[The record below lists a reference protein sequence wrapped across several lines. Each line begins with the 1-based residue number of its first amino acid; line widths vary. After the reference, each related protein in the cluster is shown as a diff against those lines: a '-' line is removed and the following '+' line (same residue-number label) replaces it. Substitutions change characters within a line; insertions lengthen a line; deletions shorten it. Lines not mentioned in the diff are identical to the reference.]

1 MRDLHGRLVNALA
14 GVRGDFAWVVE
25 DPATGVRS
33 TNQPNVPFPGAS
45 TLKVAVLVRLLQ
57 LAESGTIHL
66 DACLRLREWHKCGG
80 AGVLQYFA
88 NDTMLRVDDLTTLMI
103 VLSDNTA
110 TNLLLDLTG
119 CAPASATF
127 GDGRSAIRRYYG
139 KPAMPLPDD
148 QPYTALVTAEG
159 LASVFRSVLGGSLL
173 SSRSRDHFW
182 RVLSRQQDRALI
194 PRFLDDSV
202 RVAHKTGAIDGVRH
216 DAGVIWVPAN
226 TSHPHDPMSTRGLDV
241 PVGRPIIVVALSRGL
256 DDRSWSVENEGEVA
270 IGRLARAAFD
280 WFATDLGT

>member
-1 MRDLHGRLVNALA
+1 MRDLHGHLVNALA

-33 TNQPNVPFPGAS
+33 TNQPDVPFPGAS

-119 CAPASATF
+119 CAPASATI

-139 KPAMPLPDD
+139 KPAMSVPDD
-148 QPYTALVTAEG
+148 QPYTALVTAEAA
-159 LASVFRSVLGGSLL
+159 LASSTAEVNTLAARHAHQAAAVEEATRLLTVAGEEPSTPESL
-173 SSRSRDHFW
+173 RE
-182 RVLSRQQDRALI
+182 AL
-194 PRFLDDSV
+194 
-202 RVAHKTGAIDGVRH
+202 A
-216 DAGVIWVPAN
+216 
-226 TSHPHDPMSTRGLDV
+226 GLD
-241 PVGRPIIVVALSRGL
+241 RLAKQDASLQ
-256 DDRSWSVENEGEVA
+256 
-270 IGRLARAAFD
+270 IGRAHV
-280 WFATDLGT
+280 